1 WVVLC
6 IKFCLYS
13 SKVKDKIIQSKQY
26 ILLLFVVN
34 PYFYIMRGSLGLFV
48 CLISHILCA
57 QNNDLQDYALPID
70 IPIFL
75 SGTFGELRS
84 TNIHAGIDIKTQG
97 REGFPIKAV
106 SDGYVSRI
114 KVSTYG
120 YGKAIYINHLD
131 GNTSVYAHLKKFSSN
146 IEKIVRNKQYNSESF
161 EIELFLNPD
170 ELAVSKNQI
179 IGFSGNTGGSFGPHL
194 HFELRETISQKPIN
208 PLLYY
213 YNIKDSVRPEIKAL
227 FAYPIGENAI
237 VNASQ
242 QELQIPFR
250 EVNDSIYV
258 AEKIEAI
265 GKIGLGIVTYDR
277 HDDNTYN
284 KNGVYGITAKLN
296 GIQVKGLQFSKI
308 RFSDSEYLP
317 TLIDYKRYSRT
328 RQRVQKLFR
337 SSSNE
342 LAFFNHVD
350 DGYIEVEVQKNYAY
364 QIKVE
369 DANQNNRY
377 LLVPIVG
384 KDQEVKV
391 LRKKSPEG
399 KEIETNRD
407 YLFLYDGAEIYIPKN
422 GVYDNSIFELG
433 FENNELK
440 VEADHVA
447 LRKDFQI
454 KINAPDSIVGHY
466 LGVKSKKGKI
476 RFVSN
481 TIRDNQFIAKTKKT
495 GVYSV
500 EQDTIPPSINPLQ
513 QYDQRWL
520 SNFKTLQF
528 KIDDK
533 ETGINSYNAK
543 INGKWAL
550 FEYEPKKN
558 ELLFNFDEYFTL
570 EGAKHSLEINVIDNV
585 GNESTHT
592 LEFFRK

>member
-1 WVVLC
+1 
-6 IKFCLYS
+6 
-13 SKVKDKIIQSKQY
+13 
-26 ILLLFVVN
+26 
-34 PYFYIMRGSLGLFV
+34 MRGSLGLFV

-57 QNNDLQDYALPID
+57 QNNDLQGYALPID

-131 GNTSVYAHLKKFSSN
+131 GNTSVYAHLKKFSSF
-146 IEKIVRNKQYNSESF
+146 IEKKVRNKQYNAESF
-161 EIELFLNPD
+161 EIELFLSPE
-170 ELAVSKNQI
+170 ELPVSKNQI

-208 PLLYY
+208 PLLSY

-227 FAYPIGENAI
+227 FAYPISENAI

-250 EVNDSIYV
+250 KVNDSIYV

-422 GVYDNSIFELG
+422 GVYDNSRFELG
-433 FENNELK
+433 FVDNELK

-476 RFVSN
+476 SFVSN

-495 GVYSV
+495 GIYSV

-520 SNFKTLQF
+520 SNFKTLRF
-528 KIDDK
+528 TIDDK

-550 FEYEPKKN
+550 FEYEPKKK

-585 GNESTHT
+585 GNESIHT

>member
-1 WVVLC
+1 
-6 IKFCLYS
+6 
-13 SKVKDKIIQSKQY
+13 
-26 ILLLFVVN
+26 
-34 PYFYIMRGSLGLFV
+34 MRGSLGLFV

-131 GNTSVYAHLKKFSSN
+131 GYTSVYAHLKKFSSS
-146 IEKIVRNKQYNSESF
+146 IEKKVRNKQYNAESF
-161 EIELFLNPD
+161 EIELFLNPE

-250 EVNDSIYV
+250 KVNDSIYV

-422 GVYDNSIFELG
+422 GVYDNSRFELG
-433 FENNELK
+433 FEDNELK

-520 SNFKTLQF
+520 SNFKTLRF
-528 KIDDK
+528 TIDDK

>member
-1 WVVLC
+1 
-6 IKFCLYS
+6 
-13 SKVKDKIIQSKQY
+13 
-26 ILLLFVVN
+26 
-34 PYFYIMRGSLGLFV
+34 MRGSLGLFV
-48 CLISHILCA
+48 FLISHVLCA
-57 QNNDLQDYALPID
+57 QNNDLHDYALPID

-131 GNTSVYAHLKKFSSN
+131 GNTSVYAHLKKFSSA
-146 IEKIVRNKQYNSESF
+146 IEKKVRKKQYNAESF
-161 EIELFLNPD
+161 EIELFLNPE
-170 ELAVSKNQI
+170 ELPVSKNQI

-208 PLLYY
+208 PLLSH

-227 FAYPIGENAI
+227 FAYPISENAI

-250 EVNDSIYV
+250 KVNDSIYV

-265 GKIGLGIVTYDR
+265 GKIGLGIITYDR
-277 HDDNTYN
+277 HDNTYN

-384 KDQEVKV
+384 KNQDVKV
-391 LRKKSPEG
+391 LQKKGPEG

-407 YLFLYDGAEIYIPKN
+407 YLFLYDGGEIYIPKN
-422 GVYDNSIFELG
+422 GVYDTSRFQLG
-433 FENNELK
+433 FEDNELK

-454 KINAPDSIVGHY
+454 KINAPDSIIGHY
-466 LGVKSKKGKI
+466 LGVKSKKEKI
-476 RFVSN
+476 SFVSN
-481 TIRDNQFIAKTKKT
+481 TIRDNQFVAKTKKT
-495 GVYSV
+495 GIYSV
-500 EQDTIPPSINPLQ
+500 EQDTIPPSIKPLQ

-520 SNFKTLQF
+520 SNFKTLRF
-528 KIDDK
+528 RIDDK
-533 ETGINSYNAK
+533 ETGINSYHAK

-550 FEYEPKKN
+550 FEYEPKKK

-570 EGAKHSLEINVIDNV
+570 KGTKHTLEINVIDNV
-585 GNESTHT
+585 GNESTHI

>member
-1 WVVLC
+1 M
-6 IKFCLYS
+6 
-13 SKVKDKIIQSKQY
+13 Q
-26 ILLLFVVN
+26 
-34 PYFYIMRGSLGLFV
+34 GSIGLFV
-48 CLISHILCA
+48 CLISHVLCA

-131 GNTSVYAHLKKFSSN
+131 GYTSVYAHLKKFSSS
-146 IEKIVRNKQYNSESF
+146 IEKKVRNKQYNAESF
-161 EIELFLNPD
+161 EIELFLNPE

-250 EVNDSIYV
+250 KVNDSIYV

-422 GVYDNSIFELG
+422 GVYDNSRFELG
-433 FENNELK
+433 FEDNELK

-520 SNFKTLQF
+520 SNFKTLRF
-528 KIDDK
+528 TIDDK

-570 EGAKHSLEINVIDNV
+570 EGTKHSLEINVIDNV

>member
-1 WVVLC
+1 
-6 IKFCLYS
+6 
-13 SKVKDKIIQSKQY
+13 
-26 ILLLFVVN
+26 
-34 PYFYIMRGSLGLFV
+34 MRGSLGLFV
-48 CLISHILCA
+48 CLISHVLCA

-146 IEKIVRNKQYNSESF
+146 IEKIVRNKQYNAESF

-250 EVNDSIYV
+250 KVNDSIYV

-422 GVYDNSIFELG
+422 GVYDNSRFELG
-433 FENNELK
+433 FEDNELK

-476 RFVSN
+476 SFVSN

-495 GVYSV
+495 GIFSV

-528 KIDDK
+528 TIDDK

-550 FEYEPKKN
+550 FEYEPKKK

>member
-1 WVVLC
+1 
-6 IKFCLYS
+6 
-13 SKVKDKIIQSKQY
+13 
-26 ILLLFVVN
+26 
-34 PYFYIMRGSLGLFV
+34 MRGSLGLFV
-48 CLISHILCA
+48 CLISHVLCA
-57 QNNDLQDYALPID
+57 QNNDLQGYALPID

-131 GNTSVYAHLKKFSSN
+131 GNTSVYAHLKKFSSA
-146 IEKIVRNKQYNSESF
+146 IEKKVRKKQYNAESF

-227 FAYPIGENAI
+227 FAYPISENAI

-250 EVNDSIYV
+250 KVNDSIYV

-391 LRKKSPEG
+391 LRKKSREG

-422 GVYDNSIFELG
+422 GVYDNSRFELG
-433 FENNELK
+433 FEDNELK

-476 RFVSN
+476 SFVSN

-495 GVYSV
+495 GIYSV

-528 KIDDK
+528 TIDDK

-550 FEYEPKKN
+550 FEYEPKKK

-585 GNESTHT
+585 GNESIHT

>member
-1 WVVLC
+1 
-6 IKFCLYS
+6 
-13 SKVKDKIIQSKQY
+13 
-26 ILLLFVVN
+26 
-34 PYFYIMRGSLGLFV
+34 MRGSLGLFV
-48 CLISHILCA
+48 CLISHVLCA

-146 IEKIVRNKQYNSESF
+146 IEKIVRNKQYNAESF

-391 LRKKSPEG
+391 LRKKNPEG

-422 GVYDNSIFELG
+422 GVYDNSRFELG
-433 FENNELK
+433 FEDNELK

-476 RFVSN
+476 SFVSN

-495 GVYSV
+495 GIYSV

-550 FEYEPKKN
+550 FEYEPKKK

>member
-1 WVVLC
+1 
-6 IKFCLYS
+6 
-13 SKVKDKIIQSKQY
+13 
-26 ILLLFVVN
+26 
-34 PYFYIMRGSLGLFV
+34 MRGSLGLFV
-48 CLISHILCA
+48 CLISHVLCA

-131 GNTSVYAHLKKFSSN
+131 GYTSVYAHLKKFSSS
-146 IEKIVRNKQYNSESF
+146 IEKKVRNKQYNAESF
-161 EIELFLNPD
+161 EIELFLNPE

-250 EVNDSIYV
+250 KVNDSIYV

-422 GVYDNSIFELG
+422 GVYDNSRFELG
-433 FENNELK
+433 FEDNELK

-520 SNFKTLQF
+520 SNFKTLRF
-528 KIDDK
+528 TIDDK

>member
-1 WVVLC
+1 
-6 IKFCLYS
+6 
-13 SKVKDKIIQSKQY
+13 
-26 ILLLFVVN
+26 
-34 PYFYIMRGSLGLFV
+34 MRGSLGLFV
-48 CLISHILCA
+48 CLISHVLCA
-57 QNNDLQDYALPID
+57 QNNDLQGYALPID

-146 IEKIVRNKQYNSESF
+146 IEKIVRNKQYNAESF

-208 PLLYY
+208 PLLSY

-227 FAYPIGENAI
+227 FAYPISENAI

-250 EVNDSIYV
+250 KVNDSIYV

-391 LRKKSPEG
+391 LRKKSPKG

-422 GVYDNSIFELG
+422 GVYDNSRFELG
-433 FENNELK
+433 FEDNELK

-476 RFVSN
+476 SFVSN

-495 GVYSV
+495 GIYSV

-528 KIDDK
+528 TIDDK

-550 FEYEPKKN
+550 FEYEPKKK

-585 GNESTHT
+585 GNESTHI

>member
-1 WVVLC
+1 
-6 IKFCLYS
+6 
-13 SKVKDKIIQSKQY
+13 
-26 ILLLFVVN
+26 
-34 PYFYIMRGSLGLFV
+34 MRGSLGLFV

-391 LRKKSPEG
+391 LRKKSQEG

-422 GVYDNSIFELG
+422 GVYDDSRFELG
-433 FENNELK
+433 FEDNELK

-476 RFVSN
+476 SFVSN

-495 GVYSV
+495 GIYSV

-528 KIDDK
+528 TIDDK
-533 ETGINSYNAK
+533 ETGINSYDAK

-550 FEYEPKKN
+550 FEYEPKKK

-585 GNESTHT
+585 GNESTHK

>member
-1 WVVLC
+1 
-6 IKFCLYS
+6 
-13 SKVKDKIIQSKQY
+13 
-26 ILLLFVVN
+26 
-34 PYFYIMRGSLGLFV
+34 MRGSLGLFV
-48 CLISHILCA
+48 CLISHVLCA

-146 IEKIVRNKQYNSESF
+146 IEKIVRNKQYNAESF

-250 EVNDSIYV
+250 KVNDSIYV

-422 GVYDNSIFELG
+422 GVYDNSRFELG
-433 FENNELK
+433 FEDNELK

-476 RFVSN
+476 SFVSN

-495 GVYSV
+495 GIYSV

-528 KIDDK
+528 TIDDK

-550 FEYEPKKN
+550 FEYEPKKK

-585 GNESTHT
+585 GNESTHK

>member
-1 WVVLC
+1 
-6 IKFCLYS
+6 
-13 SKVKDKIIQSKQY
+13 
-26 ILLLFVVN
+26 
-34 PYFYIMRGSLGLFV
+34 MRGSLGIFV
-48 CLISHILCA
+48 FLISHVLCA
-57 QNNDLQDYALPID
+57 QNNDLQDYAFPID

-114 KVSTYG
+114 KVSTNG

-131 GNTSVYAHLKKFSSN
+131 GNTSVYAHLKKFSST
-146 IEKIVRNKQYNSESF
+146 IEKKVRKKQYNAESF
-161 EIELFLNPD
+161 EIELFLNPE
-170 ELAVSKNQI
+170 ELPVSKNKI

-208 PLLYY
+208 PLLSY

-227 FAYPIGENAI
+227 FAYPIAENAI

-250 EVNDSIYV
+250 KVNDSIYV

-277 HDDNTYN
+277 HDNTYN

-342 LAFFNHVD
+342 LEFFNHVD

-391 LRKKSPEG
+391 LQKKSSEG

-407 YLFLYDGAEIYIPKN
+407 YLFLYDGGEIYIPKN
-422 GVYDNSIFELG
+422 GVYDTSRFQLG
-433 FENNELK
+433 FEDNELK
-440 VEADHVA
+440 IEADHVA

-476 RFVSN
+476 SFVSN

-495 GVYSV
+495 GIYSV
-500 EQDTIPPSINPLQ
+500 QQDTIPPSVKPLE
-513 QYDQRWL
+513 QYNQRWL
-520 SNFKTLQF
+520 SNFKTLRF
-528 KIDDK
+528 TIDDK
-533 ETGINSYNAK
+533 ETGINSYHAK

-550 FEYEPKKN
+550 FEYEPKKK
-558 ELLFNFDEYFTL
+558 ELLFNFDEYFIL
-570 EGAKHSLEINVIDNV
+570 EGTKHTLEINVIDNV
-585 GNESTHT
+585 GNESTHI

>member
-1 WVVLC
+1 
-6 IKFCLYS
+6 
-13 SKVKDKIIQSKQY
+13 
-26 ILLLFVVN
+26 
-34 PYFYIMRGSLGLFV
+34 MRGSFGLFV
-48 CLISHILCA
+48 CLISHVLCA

-146 IEKIVRNKQYNSESF
+146 IEKIVRNKQYNAESF

-213 YNIKDSVRPEIKAL
+213 YNIRDSVRPEIKAL

-250 EVNDSIYV
+250 KVNDSIYV

-391 LRKKSPEG
+391 LRKKSPVG

-422 GVYDNSIFELG
+422 GVYDNSRFELG
-433 FENNELK
+433 FEDNELK

-476 RFVSN
+476 SFVSN

-495 GVYSV
+495 GIFSV

-528 KIDDK
+528 TIDDK

-550 FEYEPKKN
+550 FEYEPKKK

>member
-1 WVVLC
+1 
-6 IKFCLYS
+6 
-13 SKVKDKIIQSKQY
+13 
-26 ILLLFVVN
+26 
-34 PYFYIMRGSLGLFV
+34 MRGSLGLFV
-48 CLISHILCA
+48 CLISHVLCA

-131 GNTSVYAHLKKFSSN
+131 GYTSVYAHLKKFSSS
-146 IEKIVRNKQYNSESF
+146 IEKKVRNKQYNAESF
-161 EIELFLNPD
+161 EIELFLNPE

-250 EVNDSIYV
+250 KVNDSIYV

-277 HDDNTYN
+277 HDENTYN

-377 LLVPIVG
+377 LLVPIIG

-422 GVYDNSIFELG
+422 GVYDNSRFELG
-433 FENNELK
+433 FEDNELK

-495 GVYSV
+495 GIFSV

-520 SNFKTLQF
+520 SNFKTLRF
-528 KIDDK
+528 TIDDK

-550 FEYEPKKN
+550 FEYEPKKK